1 MGSGD
6 HLKVSLERWRG
17 IPADPHS
24 EGARPIGRSL
34 KGRAATLLL
43 SSFPCRR
50 IAPSNSDTIRTHT
63 GTEIGLPQLFL
74 VNSPSGATAISDHS
88 AFWKKTISIDLD
100 AGERLVLRSPQDAL
114 YALVSDWPIHD
125 GVHQQ
130 RAIDF
135 CRAWL
140 AGRMP
145 AETVRQAFILAA
157 LEAGVPIADDENGAA
172 SSVSNPPV

>member
-1 MGSGD
+1 M
-6 HLKVSLERWRG
+6 
-17 IPADPHS
+17 
-24 EGARPIGRSL
+24 
-34 KGRAATLLL
+34 
-43 SSFPCRR
+43 
-50 IAPSNSDTIRTHT
+50 
-63 GTEIGLPQLFL
+63 
-74 VNSPSGATAISDHS
+74 
-88 AFWKKTISIDLD
+88 
-100 AGERLVLRSPQDAL
+100 VLRSPQDAL

-157 LEAGVPIADDENGAA
+157 LEAGVAITDDENRSEG
-172 SSVSNPPV
+172 SVSTPPV

>member
-1 MGSGD
+1 MTS
-6 HLKVSLERWRG
+6 
-17 IPADPHS
+17 A
-24 EGARPIGRSL
+24 
-34 KGRAATLLL
+34 
-43 SSFPCRR
+43 
-50 IAPSNSDTIRTHT
+50 
-63 GTEIGLPQLFL
+63 
-74 VNSPSGATAISDHS
+74 SGATAISDHS

-100 AGERLVLRSPQDAL
+100 TGERLVLRSPQDAL
-114 YALVSDWPIHD
+114 YALVSDWPVNG

-157 LEAGVPIADDENGAA
+157 LEAGATINDDEDGAEA
-172 SSVSNPPV
+172 SALNPAV

>member
-1 MGSGD
+1 MTS
-6 HLKVSLERWRG
+6 
-17 IPADPHS
+17 
-24 EGARPIGRSL
+24 
-34 KGRAATLLL
+34 T
-43 SSFPCRR
+43 
-50 IAPSNSDTIRTHT
+50 
-63 GTEIGLPQLFL
+63 
-74 VNSPSGATAISDHS
+74 SGATAISDHS

-100 AGERLVLRSPQDAL
+100 TGERLILRSPQDAL
-114 YALVSDWPIHD
+114 YALVSDWPVNG

-157 LEAGVPIADDENGAA
+157 LEAGVPLHDDEDGSEAA
-172 SSVSNPPV
+172 VNPPV